1 MEKLIFAE
9 ANGRELNF
17 TDKIFGISS
26 KAQEMAKREG
36 ADKVINATIG
46 ALLDDRGNL
55 IVFDAVDKALRAL
68 KAEDF
73 AAYAPLSGIPEY
85 LEVIKKYAFGSHMP
99 NMYIAASATPGG
111 AGTIRNAIVNYS
123 KRDETVIT
131 SDWYWAAYK
140 TLVTENYRKLDTYKL
155 LDESGKYNIEA
166 FAECV
171 DKYMK

>member
-73 AAYAPLSGIPEY
+73 AAYAPLPES
-85 LEVIKKYAFGSHMP
+85 L
-99 NMYIAASATPGG
+99 
-111 AGTIRNAIVNYS
+111 
-123 KRDETVIT
+123 
-131 SDWYWAAYK
+131 
-140 TLVTENYRKLDTYKL
+140 
-155 LDESGKYNIEA
+155 NILR
-166 FAECV
+166 
-171 DKYMK
+171 

>member
-55 IVFDAVDKALRAL
+55 IVFDAVDKAAARAQSRRFCCICASLRN
-68 KAEDF
+68 
-73 AAYAPLSGIPEY
+73 P
-85 LEVIKKYAFGSHMP
+85 
-99 NMYIAASATPGG
+99 
-111 AGTIRNAIVNYS
+111 
-123 KRDETVIT
+123 
-131 SDWYWAAYK
+131 
-140 TLVTENYRKLDTYKL
+140 
-155 LDESGKYNIEA
+155 
-166 FAECV
+166 
-171 DKYMK
+171 

>member
-55 IVFDAVDKALRAL
+55 IR
-68 KAEDF
+68 
-73 AAYAPLSGIPEY
+73 
-85 LEVIKKYAFGSHMP
+85 
-99 NMYIAASATPGG
+99 
-111 AGTIRNAIVNYS
+111 
-123 KRDETVIT
+123 
-131 SDWYWAAYK
+131 
-140 TLVTENYRKLDTYKL
+140 
-155 LDESGKYNIEA
+155 
-166 FAECV
+166 
-171 DKYMK
+171 